1 MSSTSTSVVAP
12 AVAPAVSLAVADAPA
27 AVAPAAVA
35 PAVVEEKKIVL
46 DDEPAPKKKTR
57 RVITLESVQAH
68 FAKTQKMIEEQI
80 EFLRRQEQPKGGGA
94 KGIKFLKS
102 VCKQVKDAAKDV
114 ARLYNTKT
122 KRPKRAGTT
131 ISGFC
136 KPVRIATKM
145 CEFAGW
151 KDNEEH
157 SRIDVTKAICAYVKE
172 KGLQN
177 PANKREIM
185 ADEKLRNLL
194 DYDPATNPT
203 PLTYFSLQKMIQPL
217 FPDSKSQVALRE
229 KAAQAQNGLVAPPA
243 AQAPV
248 QA

>member
-12 AVAPAVSLAVADAPA
+12 VADAPVA
-27 AVAPAAVA
+27 STPAVVAPAPSALQ
-35 PAVVEEKKIVL
+35 EEKKIVL
-46 DDEPAPKKKTR
+46 VDDSAPKKKTR

-68 FAKTQKMIEEQI
+68 FAKTQKMIEDQI
-80 EFLRRQEQPKGGGA
+80 ELLRRQEQPKGGGA

-102 VCKQVKDAAKDV
+102 VCKQVKDGAKDV
-114 ARLYNTKT
+114 NRLYNTKT

-136 KPVRIATKM
+136 KPVRIATEM

-194 DYDPATNPT
+194 KYDPATNTT

-229 KAAQAQNGLVAPPA
+229 KAAQAQGNVLTAPPV
-243 AQAPV
+243 AQA
-248 QA
+248 